1 MRRTMIMPTKYDL
14 LLEKHYDVGLDA
26 EESVDLVQHLID
38 LDLTEHYP
46 GFDALSEYYI
56 LEGLCYE
63 VGVSS

>member
-1 MRRTMIMPTKYDL
+1 MIMPTKYDL

-46 GFDALSEYYI
+46 GFDTLSEYYI

>member
-1 MRRTMIMPTKYDL
+1 MKNKYDVL
-14 LLEKHYDVGLDA
+14 IEKHYDVGLDY

-38 LDLTEHYP
+38 LDLTDVYP
-46 GFDALSEYYI
+46 GFDTLSRYYI